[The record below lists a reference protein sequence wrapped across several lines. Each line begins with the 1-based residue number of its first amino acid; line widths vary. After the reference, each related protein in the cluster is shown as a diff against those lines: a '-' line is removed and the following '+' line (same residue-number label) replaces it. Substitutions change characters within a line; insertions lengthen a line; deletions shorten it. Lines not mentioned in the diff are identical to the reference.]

1 MHRHV
6 HKVVLHFGSDLGWW
20 LGRQLGS
27 SVLGSSGTSLFK
39 YIFDKEFTSLKRNKT
54 NKQTR
59 RQSFD
64 RWGVETVS
72 PCNLI

>member
-39 YIFDKEFTSLKRNKT
+39 YIFDKEFTSLKKKQ
-54 NKQTR
+54 NKQTNKT
-59 RQSFD
+59 S
-64 RWGVETVS
+64 V
-72 PCNLI
+72 I

>member
-39 YIFDKEFTSLKRNKT
+39 YIFDKEFTSLKKKTKQT
-54 NKQTR
+54 NKQDV
-59 RQSFD
+59 SHL
-64 RWGVETVS
+64 TVGEWRLS
-72 PCNLI
+72 HLVT